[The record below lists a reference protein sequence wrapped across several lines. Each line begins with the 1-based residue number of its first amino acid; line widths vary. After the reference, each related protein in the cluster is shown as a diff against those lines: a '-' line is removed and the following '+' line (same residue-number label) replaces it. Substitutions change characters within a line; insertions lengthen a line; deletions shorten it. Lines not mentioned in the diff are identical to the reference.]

1 MVLAAHVAGC
11 GPLGASDLPAAPP
24 GSAGGSTEATPSRPS
39 ASPSQR
45 TWRDPTPSPTATP
58 VSAFG
63 PIPEEDSLPVSASV
77 ERDGIRVT
85 LELRFNP
92 LIGGTSNTV
101 RTTVEN
107 TSDEPLDWLVDCS
120 MNVHVSART
129 EATWPHHEPSD
140 DARLRR
146 YRDWLLEESGAD
158 QPIAFQFFGVRQLG
172 RRSYGCGD
180 SGSGAKLEPGES
192 VTEEL
197 AWDGHAN
204 RRLGPPPSAP
214 VTVTGTFRHWYRV
227 DEEEGGTQG
236 EPISVTLESWLIFG
250 RDPELLAP
258 EAIVDA
264 ALADDAFA
272 SWLVEQPLRQSA
284 DAIVEYEW
292 PSGLWIV
299 GLAVNREDR
308 NPLLHAAFLDPV
320 SGEVLMIR
328 EHPLER

>member
-1 MVLAAHVAGC
+1 MR
-11 GPLGASDLPAAPP
+11 
-24 GSAGGSTEATPSRPS
+24 PSRPTNLR
-39 ASPSQR
+39 AQR
-45 TWRDPTPSPTATP
+45 RDRPPRAPRAHHPRSWRDATPAPSATP
-58 VSAFG
+58 VSEYG
-63 PIPEEDSLPVSASV
+63 PVPDEDSLPVTASV

-107 TSDEPLDWLVDCS
+107 TSDEPLEWLVDCS
-120 MNVHVSART
+120 MNVHVSARM
-129 EATWPHHEPSD
+129 EATWPRHEPSD
-140 DARLRR
+140 DVRLRP
-146 YRDWLLEESGAD
+146 YREWLLEESGAD
-158 QPIAFQFFGVRQLG
+158 QPIGFDFLGVRQLG

-180 SGSGAKLEPGES
+180 SGSGAKLEPGQS
-192 VTEEL
+192 VSEEL

-236 EPISVTLESWLIFG
+236 EPITVTLDSWLIFG
-250 RDPELLAP
+250 RDLELLAP

-264 ALADDAFA
+264 ALADEAFA
-272 SWLVEQPLRQSA
+272 SWLVEQPLRRSA
-284 DAIVEYEW
+284 DAIVEYDW

-308 NPLLHAAFLDPV
+308 SPMLHAAFLDPV

-328 EHPLER
+328 EHPIER